1 MEELLRQG
9 HEVHL
14 VVTDAAWRVLKE
26 EHGWEIHR
34 REALFFERFAHL
46 PGRLH
51 YHPVK
56 DIGASIASG
65 SFRVEA
71 MAVVPCSMG
80 TLAKLA
86 HGFSSNL
93 LERAADVMLKERRPL
108 VIVPRET
115 PLSTIHLENMLAL
128 SRAGAMIVPAMPA
141 FYNRPQTVEDM
152 VAFVA
157 GKVLD
162 LLGVEH
168 GLYRRWE
175 GGT

>member
-1 MEELLRQG
+1 
-9 HEVHL
+9 
-14 VVTDAAWRVLKE
+14 
-26 EHGWEIHR
+26 
-34 REALFFERFAHL
+34 
-46 PGRLH
+46 
-51 YHPVK
+51 
-56 DIGASIASG
+56 
-65 SFRVEA
+65 
-71 MAVVPCSMG
+71 
-80 TLAKLA
+80 
-86 HGFSSNL
+86 
-93 LERAADVMLKERRPL
+93 MLKERRPL